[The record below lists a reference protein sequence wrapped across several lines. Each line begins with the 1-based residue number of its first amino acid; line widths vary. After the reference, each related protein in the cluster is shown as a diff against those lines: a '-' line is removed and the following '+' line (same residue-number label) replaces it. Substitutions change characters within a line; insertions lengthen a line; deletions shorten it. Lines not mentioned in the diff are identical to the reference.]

1 VRSAA
6 DAELHAGDLTA
17 ALEGPD
23 LVDVRWGGS
32 DVASRIQVTVRDP
45 EWGTVPPALVDRRI
59 DRTDGGFRVEIDASH
74 ADDAIAFSWHGSID
88 ANRDGE
94 LTFAID
100 GRAEHDFDYRRIG
113 ICVLHPRRTY
123 VGARYEATTEAGPVH
138 GTFPRAIAPQLR
150 HGDTFLP
157 MIPAFT
163 DLAVR
168 FPDEVVAKLAFE
180 GELFELEDQRNWTDP
195 SFKTYPTP
203 LEHSEPRTMRAGNR
217 VTQRVTLRLEGAP
230 PAIARVREPVG
241 TIVLRLLGPA
251 GRRMPDVGTSATVGR
266 FADPAHLRVEVAAGR
281 RTPAAIIDAAASGV
295 PLEVALLV
303 NEERDDV
310 RWLEPV
316 LADVPVARVLV
327 HLANGDT
334 TPSAVVH
341 AIRAQLEA
349 VTGAAPFVGGT
360 ASGFSELNREPPDG
374 GDVDAIAFA
383 ISPDVH
389 ATDER
394 SLTGTLEVQA
404 QVVGQARA
412 LGRGVPVVVSP
423 VRMAAH
429 EGMPFADAWTI
440 GSLAALAGAEVASI
454 TCDTSARALATVA
467 ELRGRELAEVSVSHP
482 DRIAALATRDASDPR
497 GSITMVVANLTPSL
511 QAFRLGEEAQPPM
524 GPYEVRTLYGDAAS
538 W

>member
-6 DAELHAGDLTA
+6 GVELHAGDLAA

-23 LVDVRWGGS
+23 LVDVRWGGL

-45 EWGTVPPALVDRRI
+45 EWGTVPPAMVDRRI
-59 DRTDGGFRVEIDASH
+59 DRTDGGFHVDIDASH
-74 ADDAIAFSWHGSID
+74 ADDAISFSWHGSIE

-113 ICVLHPRRTY
+113 ICVIHPWRTY
-123 VGARYEATTEAGPVH
+123 VGARYGATTEAGPVH

-150 HGDTFLP
+150 HGDTFLA

-163 DLAVR
+163 HLAVR
-168 FPDEVVAKLAFE
+168 FPDDVVAELAFE

-203 LEHSEPRTMRAGNR
+203 LERSEPRTMRAGER
-217 VTQRVTLRLEGAP
+217 VSQRVTLRLEGTP
-230 PAIARVREPVG
+230 SAIARVRDPAETV
-241 TIVLRLLGPA
+241 VVRLLEPA
-251 GRRMPDVGTSATVGR
+251 GRPMPDVGTSAAVGR
-266 FADPAHLRVEVAAGR
+266 VADPAHRRVEVAAGR

-295 PLEVALLV
+295 PPEVALLV
-303 NEERDDV
+303 NEERDHV
-310 RWLEPV
+310 GWLEPV
-316 LADVPVARVLV
+316 LAGVPVARVLV

-334 TPSAVVH
+334 TPSTTVR
-341 AIRAQLEA
+341 AIRGQLEA
-349 VTGAAPFVGGT
+349 VTGSARFVGGT

-383 ISPDVH
+383 ISPEVH

-394 SLTGTLEVQA
+394 SLMGTLEIQA
-404 QVVGQARA
+404 QVVGQARV
-412 LGRGVPVVVSP
+412 LSRGVPVVVSP
-423 VRMAAH
+423 VRMRAH
-429 EGMPFADAWTI
+429 AGTPFADAWTI
-440 GSLAALAGAEVASI
+440 GSIAALTGAEVASI
-454 TCDTSARALATVA
+454 TCDTSARALAAVA
-467 ELRGRELAEVSVSHP
+467 ELHGRDLAEVSVSHP
-482 DRIAALATRDASDPR
+482 DRIAALATRDAPDPR
-497 GSITMVVANLTPSL
+497 GSITMIVANLTPSP
-511 QAFRLGEEAQPPM
+511 QTFRLGEEVQPPL
-524 GPYEVRTLYGDAAS
+524 GPYEVRTLSGDAAA

>member
-1 VRSAA
+1 VSSAA

-23 LVDVRWGGS
+23 LVDVRWGGL

-45 EWGTVPPALVDRRI
+45 EWGTVPPTMVDGRI
-59 DRTDGGFRVEIDASH
+59 DRTDGGFRVEIDVSH
-74 ADDAIAFSWHGSID
+74 ADDAIAFSWHGSIE

-94 LTFAID
+94 LTFAIE
-100 GRAEHDFDYRRIG
+100 GRAQHDFEYRRVG
-113 ICVLHPRRTY
+113 ICVLHPWRTY
-123 VGARYEATTEAGPVH
+123 VGARYEATTETGLVD
-138 GTFPRAIAPQLR
+138 GTFPGEIAPQLR
-150 HGDTFLP
+150 QEDTFLP

-168 FPDEVVAKLAFE
+168 FPGGDVADLAFE

-203 LEHSEPRTMRAGNR
+203 LERSEPRTMRAGER
-217 VTQRVTLRLEGAP
+217 VRQRVTLRLKGTA
-230 PAIARVREPVG
+230 PAIASIRESAETV
-241 TIVLRLLGPA
+241 VVRLLGLA
-251 GRRMPDVGTSATVGR
+251 GRRMPHVGTSATVGR
-266 FADPAHLRVEVAAGR
+266 VADPAHLRVEVAAAR
-281 RTPAAIIDAAASGV
+281 RMPAAIIDAAASGV

-316 LADVPVARVLV
+316 LADVSVARVLV

-334 TPSAVVH
+334 TPSTVVR

-360 ASGFSELNREPPDG
+360 ASGFSELNRHPPDVG
-374 GDVDAIAFA
+374 NVDAIAFA

-394 SLTGTLEVQA
+394 SLMGTLEIQA

-412 LGRGVPVVVSP
+412 LGRGIAVVVSP
-423 VRMAAH
+423 VRMRAH
-429 EGMPFADAWTI
+429 GGTPFADAWTI
-440 GSLAALAGAEVASI
+440 GSLAALAGAEVASM
-454 TCDTSARALATVA
+454 TCDTSARALTTVA

-482 DRIAALATRDASDPR
+482 GRLAVLATGDVSDPR
-497 GSITMVVANLTPSL
+497 GTITVVVANLTPSS
-511 QAFRLGEEAQPPM
+511 QAFRLGEEAQPPL
-524 GPYEVRTLYGDAAS
+524 GPYEVRALSGDAAS

>member
-1 VRSAA
+1 MRSAA

-45 EWGTVPPALVDRRI
+45 EWRTVPPATVDSRI
-59 DRTDGGFRVEIDASH
+59 DRSDGGFRVEIDVSH
-74 ADDAIAFSWHGSID
+74 DDGAIAFSWHGSIE
-88 ANRDGE
+88 ATRDGE

-100 GRAEHDFDYRRIG
+100 GRADHDFDYRRIG
-113 ICVLHPRRTY
+113 LCVLHPWRTY
-123 VGARYEATTEAGPVH
+123 VGARYEATTEDGPVH

-150 HGDTFLP
+150 HGDMFLP

-168 FPDEVVAKLAFE
+168 FPEEVVAELTFE

-203 LEHSEPRTMRAGNR
+203 LERSEPRTMRAGER
-217 VTQRVTLRLEGAP
+217 ITQRVTLRLEGTP
-230 PAIARVREPVG
+230 PAKARRRDAGE
-241 TIVLRLLGPA
+241 TIVVRLLRPA
-251 GRRMPDVGTSATVGR
+251 GRRMPDVGASAEVGR
-266 FADPAHLRVEVAAGR
+266 VADPAHLRVEVAAGR
-281 RTPAAIIDAAASGV
+281 RTSAAIIDAAASGV

-334 TPSAVVH
+334 TPSAVVRV
-341 AIRAQLEA
+341 IRAQLEA

-360 ASGFSELNREPPDG
+360 ASGFSELNREHPDG

-383 ISPDVH
+383 ISPEVH

-394 SLTGTLEVQA
+394 SMMGTLDIQA
-404 QVVGQARA
+404 QVVEQARV
-412 LGRGVPVVVSP
+412 LGQGVPVVVSP
-423 VRMAAH
+423 VRMRAH
-429 EGMPFADAWTI
+429 AGTPFADAWTI

-467 ELRGRELAEVSVSHP
+467 ELHGRELAEVSVSHR

-497 GSITMVVANLTPSL
+497 GSITMIVANLMPSP
-511 QAFRLGEEAQPPM
+511 QGFRLGEEAQPAL
-524 GPYEVRTLYGDAAS
+524 GPYEVRTLSGDAAS

>member
-45 EWGTVPPALVDRRI
+45 EWGTVPPATADRRI
-59 DRTDGGFRVEIDASH
+59 DRSGGGFRVEIDVSH
-74 ADDAIAFSWHGSID
+74 ADDAIAFSWHGSIE

-94 LTFAID
+94 LTFAIE
-100 GRAEHDFDYRRIG
+100 GRAERDFDYRRIG
-113 ICVLHPRRTY
+113 ICVLHPWRTY
-123 VGARYEATTEAGPVH
+123 VGARYEATTEDGPVR

-163 DLAVR
+163 NLAVR
-168 FPDEVVAKLAFE
+168 FAEEVVAELTFE

-203 LEHSEPRTMRAGNR
+203 LERSEPRTMRAGER
-217 VTQRVTLRLEGAP
+217 VTQRVTLRLEGTR
-230 PAIARVREPVG
+230 PAIASIRDPNETVV
-241 TIVLRLLGPA
+241 VRLLGPA

-266 FADPAHLRVEVAAGR
+266 VVDPAHLRVEVAAGR

-327 HLANGDT
+327 HLANGARPEHRGPRD
-334 TPSAVVH
+334 P
-341 AIRAQLEA
+341 AQLEA
-349 VTGAAPFVGGT
+349 VAGAAPFVGGT

-374 GDVDAIAFA
+374 GDVDALAFA
-383 ISPDVH
+383 ISPEVH

-394 SLTGTLEVQA
+394 SLMGSLEIQA
-404 QVVGQARA
+404 QVVGQARV

-423 VRMAAH
+423 VRMRAH
-429 EGMPFADAWTI
+429 AGTPFADAWTI

-467 ELRGRELAEVSVSHP
+467 ELRGRELAEVSVSLP
-482 DRIAALATRDASDPR
+482 DRLAALAVGDASDPR
-497 GSITMVVANLTPSL
+497 GSRTMIVANLTPL
-511 QAFRLGEEAQPPM
+511 PQAFRLGEGAQPPL
-524 GPYEVRTLYGDAAS
+524 GPYEVRTLSGDAAS

>member
-1 VRSAA
+1 I
-6 DAELHAGDLTA
+6 LGD
-17 ALEGPD
+17 
-23 LVDVRWGGS
+23 R
-32 DVASRIQVTVRDP
+32 TV
-45 EWGTVPPALVDRRI
+45 EQ
-59 DRTDGGFRVEIDASH
+59 TDGGFRIEIDASH
-74 ADDAIAFSWHGSID
+74 IDDAIAFSWHGSIE

-113 ICVLHPRRTY
+113 ICVLHPWSAY
-123 VGARYEATTEAGPVH
+123 VGARYEATTEAGPVR

-150 HGDTFLP
+150 HVDTFLP

-168 FPDEVVAKLAFE
+168 FPGEVVAKLTFE

-203 LEHSEPRTMRAGNR
+203 LERSEPRTMRAGER
-217 VTQRVTLRLEGAP
+217 VRQRVKLRLEGTP
-230 PAIARVREPVG
+230 PPIASVRDPAGTVVVRLVG
-241 TIVLRLLGPA
+241 RT
-251 GRRMPDVGTSATVGR
+251 GRRMPDVGASVRVGR
-266 FADPAHLRVEVAAGR
+266 VADPAHLRVEVAAGR

-310 RWLEPV
+310 RWLRDV
-316 LADVPVARVLV
+316 LSDVPIARLLV

-334 TPSAVVH
+334 TPSTVVR
-341 AIRAQLEA
+341 AIREQLEA

-360 ASGFSELNREPPDG
+360 ASGFSELNRQPPDG

-383 ISPDVH
+383 VSPEIH

-394 SLTGTLEVQA
+394 SLMGTLEIQA
-404 QVVGQARA
+404 EVVRQARD
-412 LGRGVPVVVSP
+412 LGRGVAVVVSP
-423 VRMAAH
+423 VRMRAH
-429 EGMPFADAWTI
+429 TGTPFADAWTI
-440 GSLAALAGAEVASI
+440 GSLTALAGAEVASI

-467 ELRGRELAEVSVSHP
+467 ELRGRELAEVTVSHP
-482 DRIAALATRDASDPR
+482 DRIAALAARDASDPR
-497 GSITMVVANLTPSL
+497 GSITMIVANLTPSL
-511 QAFRLGEEAQPPM
+511 QAFRIGEEPQPPL
-524 GPYEVRTLYGDAAS
+524 GSYEVRTLSGDAAS

>member
-6 DAELHAGDLTA
+6 DAELHAGHLTA

-23 LVDVRWGGS
+23 LVDVRWGGL

-45 EWGTVPPALVDRRI
+45 DWGTVAATLVDRRI
-59 DRTDGGFRVEIDASH
+59 DRTDGGSRVEIDASH
-74 ADDAIAFSWHGSID
+74 HDDAIAFSWHGSIE

-100 GRAEHDFDYRRIG
+100 GRAERDFDYRRIG
-113 ICVLHPRRTY
+113 ICVLHPWRTY
-123 VGARYEATTEAGPVH
+123 VGARYEATTEAGPAH
-138 GTFPRAIAPQLR
+138 GTFPQEIAPQLR
-150 HGDTFLP
+150 RGDTFLP
-157 MIPAFT
+157 LIPAFT

-168 FPDEVVAKLAFE
+168 FHDDVVAELAFE

-203 LEHSEPRTMRAGNR
+203 LERSEPRMMRAGDR
-217 VTQRVTLRLEGAP
+217 VTQRVTLRLEGTP
-230 PAIARVREPVG
+230 PASARVRDPAETV
-241 TIVLRLLGPA
+241 VVRLLEPA
-251 GRRMPDVGTSATVGR
+251 GRRMPDVGTSAAVGR
-266 FADPAHLRVEVAAGR
+266 VADLAHLRVEVAAGR

-295 PLEVALLV
+295 PLEVAILV

-334 TPSAVVH
+334 TPSTVVR
-341 AIRAQLEA
+341 AIRKQLED
-349 VTGAAPFVGGT
+349 VTGAARFVGGT
-360 ASGFSELNREPPDG
+360 ASGFSELNREPPEG
-374 GDVDAIAFA
+374 GDLDAIAFA
-383 ISPDVH
+383 ISPEVH

-394 SLTGTLEVQA
+394 SLMGTLEIQA
-404 QVVGQARA
+404 QVVGQARV
-412 LGRGVPVVVSP
+412 LGRGVAVVVSP
-423 VRMAAH
+423 VRMRAH
-429 EGMPFADAWTI
+429 AGTPFADAWTI

-482 DRIAALATRDASDPR
+482 DRIAALTVGDASDPR
-497 GSITMVVANLTPSL
+497 GSITMIVANLTPSP
-511 QAFRLGEEAQPPM
+511 QAFRFGEEAQPTL
-524 GPYEVRTLYGDAAS
+524 GPYEVRTLSEDAAS